1 MVLLQNL
8 LPLILKIAYELF
20 VHLVNPL
27 WDALPKYDM
36 DFKTC
41 DSITLQ
47 GLFNL
52 KSMVMGNM
60 VIGILN
66 KYIILIKKCRSLIC

>member
-1 MVLLQNL
+1 MVLSQHL

-27 WDALPKYDM
+27 WDALPKHDM

-41 DSITLQ
+41 NSITLQ
-47 GLFNL
+47 DLFNL
-52 KSMVMGNM
+52 KSMVMGNV
-60 VIGILN
+60 VIDILH
-66 KYIILIKKCRSLIC
+66 KYIMLIKKCRSLIC